1 MGRRISDSDPSGKKP
16 CAFCRTM
23 RVVVMFAVV
32 TVMLMAYADKLHW
45 LEDIP
50 FTNLFGYLIAVA
62 FLLVLGYRFWD
73 EYWRPKQDTSA
84 RDARRSEQEKKFD
97 ELDAIEAERAAL
109 EAATSELETNQQLA
123 PDADVAVAPINVIE
137 TVTEQAPEQLDL
149 LGFEVEKPS
158 K

>member
-109 EAATSELETNQQLA
+109 EAATSELETKQEFA
-123 PDADVAVAPINVIE
+123 PDADVAVAPINAIE
-137 TVTEQAPEQLDL
+137 AVTEQAPEQLDL

>member
-109 EAATSELETNQQLA
+109 EAATSELEANQQLA
-123 PDADVAVAPINVIE
+123 PDADVAVAPVNAIE

>member
-109 EAATSELETNQQLA
+109 EAATSELEANQQLA
-123 PDADVAVAPINVIE
+123 PDADVAVAPINAIE
-137 TVTEQAPEQLDL
+137 AVTEQAPEQLDL

>member
-1 MGRRISDSDPSGKKP
+1 MGRRISDSDPNGKKP

-32 TVMLMAYADKLHW
+32 MVMLMAYADKLHW

-62 FLLVLGYRFWD
+62 FLLVLGYRYWD
-73 EYWRPKQDTSA
+73 EYWRPKQDSSA

-97 ELDAIEAERAAL
+97 ELDAIEAERAV
-109 EAATSELETNQQLA
+109 EAALTKDLETEQGPLLE
-123 PDADVAVAPINVIE
+123 PEVAATLSNDQESVPE
-137 TVTEQAPEQLDL
+137 SAPEQLDL
-149 LGFEVEKPS
+149 LGFEVEKPP